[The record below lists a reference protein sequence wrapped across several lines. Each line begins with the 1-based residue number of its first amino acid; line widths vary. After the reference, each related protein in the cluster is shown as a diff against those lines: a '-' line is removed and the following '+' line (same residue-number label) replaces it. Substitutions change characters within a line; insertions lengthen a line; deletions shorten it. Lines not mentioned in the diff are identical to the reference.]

1 LVTRLAHR
9 GGLVN
14 FYIPMLPLERR
25 SSTVRRFGTFEVDL
39 RAREL
44 RKGGIRIRLQDQPFE
59 ILAVLLERPGD
70 VVTREELRQ
79 RLWPAGTFV
88 DFEHSL
94 NAAIKRL
101 RAALGDEADNP
112 RFVETLHRR
121 GYRFIAAVETEG
133 EPVRNL
139 HVVRSPVSKA
149 ASDVVGVRL
158 VVLPFANLSNDPAQ
172 EYFSD
177 GLTEEMITQ
186 IGRLCPGRLGVI
198 ARTSSM
204 LFKRSAKSASEIGRE
219 LSADYLL
226 EGSVR
231 RDGDRIRITAQ
242 LIESRTETHLWA
254 DTYDRSLGE
263 TLNLQTEV
271 AAHIARSLA
280 IELVPD
286 QVDVLGRATPRRT
299 EAYQA
304 YLKGRYHWNRGTLEG
319 VKSAVQY
326 YERALELDPEFAAA
340 HSAMARARISLANHS
355 TGPVRELL
363 EQARAA
369 ALRSI
374 AIDPGISNAHLAL
387 AEILRTLEWNW
398 RVAEDE
404 YRTAIALSPSCES
417 AHRFYAQFLA
427 AMARFGEAKVEA
439 DRACD
444 VDPFCLVVTN
454 GAAWVRYVA
463 GEFDAAIDR
472 SRHVLD
478 MDASFAPARRIL
490 GAALLGAGKPD
501 EAVVELTAAAGL
513 DGDDRIS
520 VAWLAHAKALAGA
533 REEAGALLGRL
544 ESAARTAY
552 VPGYHLALAHV
563 GLGNRDAAFG
573 LLEKACSD
581 REPAVVNLKVEPRFE
596 PLRRDSRYGAL
607 LQRLRL

>member
-1 LVTRLAHR
+1 
-9 GGLVN
+9 
-14 FYIPMLPLERR
+14 MLPVERR
-25 SSTVRRFGTFEVDL
+25 SPNVKRFGTFEVDV

-59 ILAVLLERPGD
+59 ILMVMLDRPGE

-101 RAALGDEADNP
+101 RAALGDDADNP

-121 GYRFIAAVETEG
+121 GYRFIAAVEGEG
-133 EPVRNL
+133 QPVRNL
-139 HVVRSPVSKA
+139 HVVRPPASKPAADNVS
-149 ASDVVGVRL
+149 VRL
-158 VVLPFANLSNDPAQ
+158 VVLPFANLSNDPTQ

-231 RDGDRIRITAQ
+231 GDGDRIRITAQ
-242 LIESRTETHLWA
+242 LIETRTEVHLWA
-254 DTYDRSLGE
+254 ETYDRSLGE
-263 TLNLQTEV
+263 TLNLQTDV

-280 IELVPD
+280 MELVPD

-304 YLKGRYHWNRGTLEG
+304 YLKGRYHWNRGGIEG
-319 VKSAVQY
+319 VQSAISY
-326 YERALELDPEFAAA
+326 YERALELDPDFAAA

-355 TGPVRELL
+355 KEPGRAFL
-363 EQARAA
+363 EQARGVGAPIDRA
-369 ALRSI
+369 RSRESPTRTSRSQRSG
-374 AIDPGISNAHLAL
+374 ARSNGTGARPKTNI
-387 AEILRTLEWNW
+387 ER
-398 RVAEDE
+398 RS
-404 YRTAIALSPSCES
+404 RLSPSCES

-427 AMARFGEAKVEA
+427 AMSRFGEAKAEA

-444 VDPFCLVVTN
+444 VDPFCLVVTTS
-454 GAAWVRYVA
+454 AAWVRYAA
-463 GEFDAAIDR
+463 GEFERGHRPQPACARHGCGIHAREASARCDAAR
-472 SRHVLD
+472 PPGR
-478 MDASFAPARRIL
+478 
-490 GAALLGAGKPD
+490 PD
-501 EAVVELTAAAGL
+501 EAVVELAAAAGPGA
-513 DGDDRIS
+513 DEPIS
-520 VAWLAHAKALAGA
+520 LAWLAHAKALAGDRDEARRDCREARSGVAHRLRARLSPRARAYRSRQSRRGVCAA
-533 REEAGALLGRL
+533 REG
-544 ESAARTAY
+544 
-552 VPGYHLALAHV
+552 V
-563 GLGNRDAAFG
+563 
-573 LLEKACSD
+573 
-581 REPAVVNLKVEPRFE
+581 
-596 PLRRDSRYGAL
+596 RRHASR
-607 LQRLRL
+607 R